1 MREKFTVALFMIKM
15 LRCLAL
21 GQLVRF
27 VTFEVKESVHERA
40 ISTFDVEHEEQ
51 GQSAD
56 DDHPAHEINPSHRL
70 LRLHAENGVRQ
81 FLRICIPMTVI
92 NETIGQTQQQFF
104 EA

>member
-1 MREKFTVALFMIKM
+1 MGLGEFVLFVAI
-15 LRCLAL
+15 
-21 GQLVRF
+21 
-27 VTFEVKESVHERA
+27 EVKEAVHGRT
-40 ISTFDVEHEEQ
+40 IFTFDVEHEEQ

-56 DDHPAHEINPSHRL
+56 DDHSAHEINPSHRL